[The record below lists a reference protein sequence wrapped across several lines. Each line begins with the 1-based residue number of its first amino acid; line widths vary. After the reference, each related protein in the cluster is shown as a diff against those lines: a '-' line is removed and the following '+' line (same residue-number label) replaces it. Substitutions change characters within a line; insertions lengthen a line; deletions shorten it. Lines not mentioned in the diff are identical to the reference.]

1 MTPRPLILV
10 GGGEHARVVA
20 EAALSTGRWEIVGVA
35 DPARADD
42 TFAKL
47 GIAHLGDDDA
57 LADRLSSVD
66 ANTRPWLIVSIGAIV
81 DGGVRRE
88 VAARFERERWASI
101 VHAAAWVSP
110 TAEVEP
116 GAVVMAGAMV
126 NAGARIGAHAIV
138 NTGAIIE
145 HDVVVGAFARIGPRA
160 TVGGA
165 TVIGADALIGLGA
178 AVRDHLSVGAG
189 ATVGMGA
196 VVTAAVAPGATVIG
210 VPARPAAMPH
220 PTRDA
225 S

>member
-1 MTPRPLILV
+1 MSPRPLILV

-20 EAALSTGRWEIVGVA
+20 EAARSTGKWQIVGVA
-35 DPARADD
+35 DPAGADETVA
-42 TFAKL
+42 TF
-47 GIAHLGDDDA
+47 GIAHLGDDDD
-57 LADRLSSVD
+57 LATRLASASQGD
-66 ANTRPWLIVSIGAIV
+66 RPWLIVSIGAIL
-81 DGGVRRE
+81 DGSARGR
-88 VAARFERERWASI
+88 VAARFEQERWASI

-116 GAVVMAGAMV
+116 GAVVMAGAVV

-160 TVGGA
+160 IVGGG
-165 TVIGADALIGLGA
+165 TVIGVDAMIGLGA
-178 AVRDHLSVGAG
+178 AVRDHVSVGAG

-196 VVTAAVAPGATVIG
+196 VVTSAVASGATVVG
-210 VPARPAAMPH
+210 VPARSGAMPD

>member
-1 MTPRPLILV
+1 MTPQPLILV

-20 EAALSTGRWEIVGVA
+20 EAARSTGGWEIVGVA
-35 DPARADD
+35 DPAGADG

-47 GIAHLGDDDA
+47 GIAHLGDDIA
-57 LADRLSSVD
+57 LAALLASAGVD
-66 ANTRPWLIVSIGAIV
+66 AHPWLIVSIGAIV
-81 DGGVRRE
+81 DGAVRQD
-88 VAARFERERWASI
+88 VVARFERERWACI

-116 GAVVMAGAMV
+116 GAVVMAGAVV

-145 HDVVVGAFARIGPRA
+145 HDVVVGAFTRIGPRA
-160 TVGGA
+160 VVGGG

-178 AVRDHLSVGAG
+178 AVRDHVSVGAG

-196 VVTAAVAPGATVIG
+196 VVTKAVAPGATVVG
-210 VPARPAAMPH
+210 VPARGATVPRA
-220 PTRDA
+220 TRDV

>member
-20 EAALSTGRWEIVGVA
+20 EAARSTGEWKIVGVA
-35 DPARADD
+35 DPAGAAG
-42 TFAKL
+42 TFANL
-47 GIAHLGDDDA
+47 GIAHLGDDIA
-57 LADRLSSVD
+57 LATHLASSGVD
-66 ANTRPWLIVSIGAIV
+66 ARPWLIVSIGAIV
-81 DGGVRRE
+81 AGAVRQQ
-88 VAARFERERWASI
+88 VVARFEQEQWASI

-116 GAVVMAGAMV
+116 GAVVMAGAVV

-160 TVGGA
+160 AIGGG

-178 AVRDHLSVGAG
+178 AVRDHVTVGAG

-196 VVTAAVAPGATVIG
+196 AVTKEVAPGATVAG
-210 VPARPAAMPH
+210 VPALPLP
-220 PTRDA
+220 PSRDVR
-225 S
+225 